1 MHVPTTVIGF
11 ISTSHYRRRGVFASR
26 PLTPGL
32 EGLEGLEG
40 LVFHLHR
47 LIQLHPLPR
56 LEF

>member
-1 MHVPTTVIGF
+1 MHVRTTAIGF

-32 EGLEGLEG
+32 EGLL
-40 LVFHLHR
+40 FHLHR
-47 LIQLHPLPR
+47 LIELHPLPR